1 MDREPGAPVIHHTS
15 FAPNAR
21 MASRL
26 FVAAAMLEALSWAGL
41 LIGMYVKWIA
51 DTSERGVEIMGPIH
65 GVLVLVY
72 IVATLYASDRLR
84 WTPRELT
91 IGLIAGIPPLLTVP
105 FERWMAGRRRLWRAT

>member
-41 LIGMYVKWIA
+41 LIGLCVAAILMLRRFYA
-51 DTSERGVEIMGPIH
+51 GLARG
-65 GVLVLVY
+65 
-72 IVATLYASDRLR
+72 D
-84 WTPRELT
+84 WTRARA
-91 IGLIAGIPPLLTVP
+91 AG
-105 FERWMAGRRRLWRAT
+105 